1 MDLRLQRYIDAVRQV
16 AAAPLSAAGKL
27 HGVRTAAAELL
38 AAPVAWDPAL
48 RTLPPIGYGRNLVWR
63 DPAADFVIIA
73 MAWPPGIMGAPHDHG
88 TWGVVAVLEGHVQIT
103 DYERDD
109 DGSTADQA
117 ALREVGSIVAGPGEI
132 ATVLPPHRDFHRVG
146 NASRS
151 APALSL
157 HTYGA
162 DVRHCHVLDPVSE
175 KLVSRRLDYTTV
187 VSGTT
192 AC

>member
-1 MDLRLQRYIDAVRQV
+1 MDPRLTRYIDAVRKA

-27 HGVRTAAAELL
+27 YAVQQAAAELV
-38 AAPVAWDPAL
+38 AAPGAWDPRL
-48 RTLPPIGYGRNLVWR
+48 RTTPAVGYGRNLVWR
-63 DPAADFVIIA
+63 DPDTRFVVIA

-88 TWGVVAVLEGHVQIT
+88 TWGVVAVLDGHVQIT

-109 DGSTADQA
+109 DGSSADQA
-117 ALREVGSIVAGPGEI
+117 LLREVGTVVAGPGQV

-151 APALSL
+151 TPALSL
-157 HTYGA
+157 HTYGS
-162 DVRHCHVLDPVSE
+162 DVQHCHVLDPNTA

-187 VSGTT
+187 MPGTS